1 MDKNYTQRKTY
12 IATLDDLASKELLHL
27 EMLRLY
33 LPNSGKK
40 NPIDMGAIAYSD
52 RKFVIKM
59 SSYENTDYLVVLESF
74 LPARCTFLK
83 RFIEYI
89 ITGGYRESSLHS
101 LIAKV
106 RKAFNIIDGYK
117 ETGAFLESFDDTSK
131 VYQMITH
138 DLRHKLNVGELTAYQ
153 AKLKQVS
160 IAFLILIGH
169 GRGTF
174 DHIIKNTIQFSGK
187 SKPTPPRELD
197 EIRFGYETYKSLALG
212 LTKSLVNN
220 EHLPILLKM
229 PDYETYLFPYANHRV
244 TPFYSCPTDVYNDE
258 EGRLVTIEEYCA
270 KRPDKCKNELASN
283 LRRTKTYLDEANTN
297 MRAKCRRAFATTAMQ
312 AFQMLFMMLSGSYV
326 SEMKKIEFDGAFEK
340 AKSVTQKSYQV
351 VKFRASGKIIQYE
364 LAHGAVELFKHYI
377 RLREWVLDGKV
388 FDELFFSLKV
398 KSWEPC
404 IVDPSSI
411 RGFQRKKV
419 IGVFMPASFEVLT
432 SRQFRKT
439 KSIFL
444 HEQPEVS
451 KETVAEV
458 LGHSERTN
466 EAHYLEVSPEVAKSE
481 FSNFWESAHEAIQH
495 ISFNKDAHDGQHLSV
510 AAGHCTDYQKP
521 EPAID
526 APPIKPDCVSQYGC
540 LFCKHYVCHANDEDD
555 VHKLFSLLYIVIG
568 VMNASSE
575 MAKSKELLLM
585 LSSRVRQ
592 ILLKIKSKSSLGAKN
607 VKLYRE
613 RVFNYGELTPY
624 WENRLQRYESMG
636 MIFSEENI
644 GESFEL

>member
-1 MDKNYTQRKTY
+1 MDKNYIQRKTY
-12 IATLDDLASKELLHL
+12 IATLDDLASKDLLHL

-40 NPIDMGAIAYSD
+40 YPVDMGVIAYSD
-52 RKFVIKM
+52 RKYLNRA
-59 SSYENTDYLVVLESF
+59 STYENTGYIVDLESL
-74 LPARCTFLK
+74 LPARCVFIQ

-89 ITGGYRESSLHS
+89 ITGGYRESSLAG

-106 RKAFNIIDGYK
+106 REAFNIIDDYK
-117 ETGAFLESFDDTSK
+117 GTGTFLETFEDTSK
-131 VYQMITH
+131 IYEMITH

-153 AKLKQVS
+153 AKRKQVS

-169 GRGTF
+169 GRGAF
-174 DHIIKNTIQFSGK
+174 DNIIKNTIQFSGK
-187 SKPTPPRELD
+187 SKPTQPRDIDEL
-197 EIRFGYETYKSLALG
+197 RYAYETYKSLAIG
-212 LTKSLVNN
+212 LAKSLVNR
-220 EHLPILLKM
+220 EYLPINLKM
-229 PDYETYLFPYANHRV
+229 PDYDTYLFPYANHRI
-244 TPFYSCPTDVYNDE
+244 TPFYSCPTDVYNDQ

-270 KRPDKCKNELASN
+270 KRPDKCKNELAGN
-283 LRRTKTYLDEANTN
+283 LRRTENYLYEANTN

-312 AFQMLFMMLSGSYV
+312 AFQMLFMMLTGSYV
-326 SEMKKIEFDGAFEK
+326 SEMKNIEFDGAFEK
-340 AKSVTQKSYQV
+340 AKSVTQKSYRV

-377 RLREWVLDGKV
+377 KLREWVLDGKV
-388 FDELFFSLKV
+388 FDKLFFSLKV

-404 IVDPSSI
+404 IVDPSVI
-411 RGFQRKKV
+411 RGFQRSKV
-419 IGVFMPASFEVLT
+419 IGVFMPASFEMLT

-444 HEQPEVS
+444 HDQPEVS

-466 EAHYLEVSPEVAKSE
+466 ETHYLEVSPGVAESE

-495 ISFNKDAHDGQHLSV
+495 ISFNKDVHDGQHLSI

-526 APPIKPDCVSQYGC
+526 SPPIKPDCVSQYGC
-540 LFCKHYVCHANDEDD
+540 LFCKHYVCHANDKDD

-592 ILLKIKSKSSLGAKN
+592 ILLKIKSKSSSGAKN

-636 MIFSEENI
+636 MIFSEKNI
-644 GESFEL
+644 GEDFEL